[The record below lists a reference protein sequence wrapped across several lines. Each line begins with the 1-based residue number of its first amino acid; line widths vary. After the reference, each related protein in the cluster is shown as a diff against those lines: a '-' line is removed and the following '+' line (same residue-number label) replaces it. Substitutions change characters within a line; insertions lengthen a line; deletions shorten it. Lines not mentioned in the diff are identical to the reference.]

1 MCGDG
6 VILFLDN
13 YHFFSLKY
21 GAGLGANNIVEF
33 YTL

>member
-6 VILFLDN
+6 VILFLDH
-13 YHFFSLKY
+13 YYFFSLKY
-21 GAGLGANNIVEF
+21 GAELGENNMVEF